1 MEHVYREKVPQ
12 ESENQGAGG
21 VNMSN
26 LRGLDKFVQFKEG
39 SNLSHLRCGGKFVLF
54 KRGG

>member
-39 SNLSHLRCGGKFVLF
+39 SNLSHLRGGGKFVLF